1 MFVSHTVRIDA
12 PAQKIWDVLADV
24 ERWPEFA
31 SQFKSIVREEQG
43 PLAMGSSA
51 RLTTHGLFGSVWT
64 VTQLAPGRSFAWESG
79 MLPGVHLLGDHVIES
94 EGDSS
99 SVTFS
104 LRSLGPL
111 AGLLGLALGRI
122 FRRNTRQAAEGMKA
136 YCEGASL

>member
-1 MFVSHTVRIDA
+1 MFVSHTVHIDA
-12 PAQKIWDVLADV
+12 PPAKVWDVLADV

-31 SQFKSIVREEQG
+31 PQFKSIVRKEEG

-51 RLTTHGLFGSVWT
+51 RVTPHGFFGSVWT
-64 VTQLAPGRSFAWESG
+64 VTQLEPGRSFAWESG
-79 MLPGVHLLGDHVIES
+79 MLPGVHLLGDHVIEP

-104 LRSLGPL
+104 LRSSGPL

-122 FRRNTRQAAEGMKA
+122 FRRNTRQAAEGLKA
-136 YCEGASL
+136 FCEGARS